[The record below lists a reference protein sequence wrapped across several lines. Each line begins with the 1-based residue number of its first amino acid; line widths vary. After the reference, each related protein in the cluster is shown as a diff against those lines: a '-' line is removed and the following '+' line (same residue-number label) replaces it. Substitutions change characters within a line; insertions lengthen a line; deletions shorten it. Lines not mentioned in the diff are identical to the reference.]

1 MSRRPTGLLG
11 VYGFVFFGVIVSL
24 LAHAQS
30 GPMQDPNHET
40 RTPDVP
46 GLTAATS
53 KCGISEDG
61 TLGSKDNPIKVGGGA
76 LYLASREVKYL
87 SALRGPAGEGVHF
100 KRQGSTRAA
109 DGATILDDYF
119 VEYTGI
125 DKPIHLY
132 IDGYHWL
139 QPLAPKGWLCG
150 ADMNLA
156 PPGPDP
162 FETQDQLN
170 AMAVK
175 MADQPVMP
183 ISADPDGSRTHGV
196 VFDHMRLI
204 TLAARAAIAS
214 NKTLDSKSLG
224 ELGRAKTVVVAF
236 PRTCEGKMV
245 MADAIA
251 LADQQ
256 GNQPKLVDTAKGNK
270 VASMLPGF
278 EAPANS
284 IAFAFETKGLIE
296 GSRIAIRYED
306 ACGAEGKEVL
316 MPVRFERG
324 KVTKSAP
331 GVAPADVQVPAAGAQ
346 VRVQVIL
353 DADGVPQYPAYA
365 GGPYELHDAAI
376 TAAKEWRLDAP
387 TMNGAPILQTLTLT
401 IVVRPPR

>member
-1 MSRRPTGLLG
+1 MMSRRLTGILG
-11 VYGFVFFGVIVSL
+11 VCGFIFVVVASPAVF
-24 LAHAQS
+24 AQ
-30 GPMQDPNHET
+30 GGQTQDPNHET

-61 TLGSKDNPIKVGGGA
+61 TLGSKDNPIKVGGGP

-87 SALRGPAGEGVHF
+87 SALRGPTGQGTHF
-100 KRQGSTRAA
+100 RRQGTTKIS
-109 DGATILDDYF
+109 DGTILDIYM

-125 DKPIHLY
+125 DKSIQIHL
-132 IDGYHWL
+132 DGYHWV

-162 FETQDQLN
+162 FETQNQLN
-170 AMAVK
+170 EMAVK
-175 MADQPVMP
+175 MADQPVIP

-196 VFDHMRLI
+196 IFDHMRLI
-204 TLAARAAIAS
+204 TMAARAAAAS
-214 NKTLDSKSLG
+214 NKNLDPKSLG
-224 ELGRAKTVVVAF
+224 DLGRAKTVVVAF
-236 PRTCEGKMV
+236 PRTCDGKTV

-256 GNQPKLVDTAKGNK
+256 GNQPRLLDTAKGNR
-270 VASMLPGF
+270 VSQMVPGF

-284 IAFAFETKGLIE
+284 IAFSFDTKGLIE
-296 GSRIAIRYED
+296 GSRVAIRYDD
-306 ACGAEGKEVL
+306 ACGGEGKEVQ
-316 MPVRFERG
+316 MPVHFERG
-324 KVTKSAP
+324 KVTKSAT
-331 GVAPADVQVPAAGAQ
+331 GVAPADAQLPAAGAQ

-353 DADGVPQYPAYA
+353 DADGVPQYPAYVA
-365 GGPYELHDAAI
+365 GPYELRDAAI
-376 TAAKEWRLDAP
+376 AVTKDWRLDAP

-401 IVVRPPR
+401 VVVRPPR